1 MLPGGDFSYLINSAA
16 MSGARSYPAW
26 DSTNTAHEFWET
38 NFGPM
43 INTGAFRYAK
53 STGAASTGVWAQ
65 DINTFNVGW
74 ELEVHCSNGTWS
86 NDKCD
91 FDIEFLDSSN
101 NVIAALRG
109 RADGNYR
116 HGLWYG
122 PSLASLTKALQSG
135 SYPRT
140 NGILTFSNTSIIW
153 THDAANAH
161 QNKSFTLAG
170 VDMSSVVRMRLTN
183 MLATST
189 YTGGAGGSANV
200 IFQIVGGAA
209 QYNLSGTVTQN
220 GVPLETII
228 NVYDAQTGLLLK
240 VLNSDITGH
249 YQHAVASQAPV
260 YLTAIAPP
268 GYRPLSHG
276 PIVPK
281 ARP

>member
-1 MLPGGDFSYLINSAA
+1 
-16 MSGARSYPAW
+16 MS
-26 DSTNTAHEFWET
+26 
-38 NFGPM
+38 
-43 INTGAFRYAK
+43 
-53 STGAASTGVWAQ
+53 
-65 DINTFNVGW
+65 GW
-74 ELEVHCSNGTWS
+74 ELDVNCHNGTWS

-91 FDIEFLDSSN
+91 FDIEFLDNSN
-101 NVIAALRG
+101 NVIAALRC

-116 HGLWYG
+116 HGFWYG
-122 PSLASLTKALQSG
+122 PNLSSLTKALQYG
-135 SYPRT
+135 SYPKT
-140 NGILTFSNTSIIW
+140 NGILTFSNTSLIW
-153 THDAANAH
+153 THDPAQPH

-189 YTGGAGGSANV
+189 YTGGAGGGAFAV
-200 IFQIVGGAA
+200 FQIVGGAA
-209 QYNLSGTVTQN
+209 QFDLSGTVTQN
-220 GVPLETII
+220 GAPLEAII

-249 YQHAVASQAPV
+249 YQHTVATQAPV
-260 YLTAIAPP
+260 YLTAIAPL